1 MPAPFSQYDESND
14 GDPYVCFRRREAK
27 PVRKTRRTDSQSV
40 DRLALLQAELI
51 KAGQLAAD
59 TLARERRKL
68 DLVLVER
75 EAWEAKLRLIDA
87 KRKYPAFPL
96 KPDEE
101 ELLFRTGIGST
112 KKQRLTDPVQAREE
126 KVSKTA
132 RKRESLAGRDS
143 VSATGSPAPGE
154 PKEKRED
161 RPPPMEAL
169 KERMANIQMQI
180 ERDVAR
186 KREGDYQWEDQ
197 TDVAY
202 QPLPIPAQ
210 ARMFRP
216 LLPEPSS
223 ASGSLAG
230 GGGPSSPPTS
240 SSARTS
246 TTFRLRRGRGG
257 ILRVD
262 RHVEHRPRP
271 SHRGYRPST
280 RSDGG
285 TTEALVNDLFPNS
298 YFGHASEHPL
308 RPVESDDDDDASDAM
323 DGVVDLQPSLY
334 AHRPRHTPDEID
346 YGRRVS
352 ERWRYDAEFGVVGA
366 GMGMRGLEEEER
378 VVVDEYEERCVA
390 SSCVLAS

>member
-1 MPAPFSQYDESND
+1 MA
-14 GDPYVCFRRREAK
+14 
-27 PVRKTRRTDSQSV
+27 
-40 DRLALLQAELI
+40 
-51 KAGQLAAD
+51 
-59 TLARERRKL
+59 
-68 DLVLVER
+68 
-75 EAWEAKLRLIDA
+75 
-87 KRKYPAFPL
+87 
-96 KPDEE
+96 
-101 ELLFRTGIGST
+101 
-112 KKQRLTDPVQAREE
+112 DPVQAREE

-143 VSATGSPAPGE
+143 ASATGSPAPGE

-216 LLPEPSS
+216 LLPEPSPP
-223 ASGSLAG
+223 GSLAG
-230 GGGPSSPPTS
+230 PASPPPSTS
-240 SSARTS
+240 SRSS

-262 RHVEHRPRP
+262 RHIEHRPRP

-298 YFGHASEHPL
+298 YFGYASEHPL
-308 RPVESDDDDDASDAM
+308 RPLEDDADESDAM
-323 DGVVDLQPSLY
+323 DGVVESAPAHSHPSNY
-334 AHRPRHTPDEID
+334 AHRPRHTPEEID
-346 YGRRVS
+346 FGRRVS

-378 VVVDEYEERCVA
+378 VVVDEYEERCVFFA
-390 SSCVLAS
+390 WHAAE